1 MTDATIILSKRMRQL
16 LRLLT
21 DGKSNSQ
28 IAEELILSEHT
39 VKVHMWRMYKRLG
52 VNSRGAAV
60 SWWLKTNGNTETLEQ
75 AFERGRQQGR
85 KEIIDS
91 LSALPAGEKLEV
103 AEVAA

>member
-1 MTDATIILSKRMRQL
+1 MTTETIILSKRMRQL
-16 LRLLT
+16 LRFLT

-60 SWWLKTNGNTETLEQ
+60 AWWLHTNGNTETIEQ

-85 KEIIDS
+85 KEIIER
-91 LSALPAGEKLEV
+91 LATLPAGEKLDEI
-103 AEVAA
+103 ASE

>member
-1 MTDATIILSKRMRQL
+1 MTNETIILSKRMRQL

-21 DGKSNSQ
+21 EGKSNAK

-60 SWWLKTNGNTETLEQ
+60 SWWTKTNGNTETLEQ

-85 KEIIDS
+85 KEVLES
-91 LSALPAGEKLEV
+91 LAALPGGEKLNA
-103 AEVAA
+103 AEVLA